1 MLFFK
6 KNFPILSCVC
16 IVDLRRGVRTV
27 FVCRNSWLIL
37 DYLHYA
43 FSHKT
48 LHFSALQNY

>member
-6 KNFPILSCVC
+6 TTSLFFRVC

-27 FVCRNSWLIL
+27 LVYRNSWLIF

-43 FSHKT
+43 FYHKT
-48 LHFSALQNY
+48 RHFSALQNY

>member
-6 KNFPILSCVC
+6 KTSLFFRVC

-27 FVCRNSWLIL
+27 LVYRNSWLIL

-43 FSHKT
+43 FYHKT
-48 LHFSALQNY
+48 LHLSALQNY